1 MGART
6 ANYARSSAMD
16 EMLAAPVPSPQ
27 VIAMPEPVGDLI
39 AHALAEIGVTTV
51 FGVISIHNMP
61 ILDAIARHNRIRF
74 VPARSE
80 AGAMNMADAYAR
92 VARSLGVVITSTGTA
107 AGNAAGA
114 QVEALTAGSPVLHI
128 TSQIDRPYMD
138 RDRAAIHDVARQADM
153 LRAISKAYFR
163 VWEGRTAVPMIEA
176 AAHAA
181 LTAPRGPVSLEV
193 PIDVQRE
200 KVLRPRHIGLGPIV
214 APPADPSL
222 LDRLAALVR
231 AAERPML
238 WLGGGARAAG
248 AAALDLAERGFAVV
262 SSTNGRAV
270 VPEAHRHTLG
280 AYNMTAQAQAIYDR
294 ADLMIVVGSR
304 LRGNETRNNTA
315 RLPRPLV
322 QIDADPAQAGRNYAV
337 DLFIPADADLALLE
351 LARRLPATLNVD
363 PKFLDEVAAARVQS
377 ERKLAATLGPYRV
390 VADALQRRVASGRHP
405 FVRDVTLSN
414 STFGNRYVHLAAPH
428 LGVHALGGGIGQG
441 LAMAIGAAAA
451 GCPAKTVAL
460 VGDGGLMVNLGELA
474 TAVDAGS
481 DIVFILMNDRGYGVI
496 RNIQDAQ
503 FGGRRHYADL
513 HTPDFAQLAASFGLP
528 HQRVARIEEFEPALD
543 RALSAAGPQLVEVD
557 MTAIGPFA
565 ESFAG
570 PPAGAA
576 GSA

>member
-1 MGART
+1 MT
-6 ANYARSSAMD
+6 V
-16 EMLAAPVPSPQ
+16 AAPSLQPAATV
-27 VIAMPEPVGDLI
+27 EPVGDLI

-61 ILDAIARHNRIRF
+61 ILDAIARHNRIHF
-74 VPARSE
+74 VPARGE

-92 VARSLGVVITSTGTA
+92 VSRSLGVVITSTGTA
-107 AGNAAGA
+107 AGNAAGS

-128 TSQIDRPYMD
+128 TSQIDRPWMD
-138 RDRAAIHDVARQADM
+138 RDRAAIHDVPRQADM

-163 VWEGRTAVPMIEA
+163 VWEGRTAVGMVQA
-176 AAHAA
+176 AARAA
-181 LTAPRGPVSLEV
+181 LTAPRGPVSLEI

-200 KVLRPRHIGLGPIV
+200 TIPRPEHIGVGPIV
-214 APPADPSL
+214 AQPADPEL
-222 LDRLAALVR
+222 LDALAALVR
-231 AAERPML
+231 KARRPML
-238 WLGGGARAAG
+238 WLGGGARDAG

-270 VPEAHRHTLG
+270 VPETHRHTLG
-280 AYNMTAQAQAIYDR
+280 AYNMTPQVQAIYDR

-304 LRGNETRNNTA
+304 LRGNETRNNAA

-322 QIDADPAQAGRNYAV
+322 QIDADAGQAARNYAV
-337 DLFIPADADLALLE
+337 DLFLNADARSALDALCE
-351 LARRLPATLNVD
+351 RLPGKLDVD
-363 PKFLDEVAAARVQS
+363 TTFLADIAPARTQS
-377 ERKLAATLGPYRV
+377 ESKLAAALGPYRI
-390 VADALQRRVASGRHP
+390 VADALQACVAAGGHP

-414 STFGNRYVHLAAPH
+414 STFGNRYVRLAAPH

-441 LAMAIGAAAA
+441 VAMAVGASLA
-451 GCPAKTVAL
+451 GTQAKTVAL
-460 VGDGGLMVNLGELA
+460 LGDGGTMVNLGELA
-474 TAVDAGS
+474 TAA
-481 DIVFILMNDRGYGVI
+481 DIKADVVFVLMNDRGYGVI

-513 HTPDFAQLAASFGLP
+513 HTPDFALLAAALGLP
-528 HQRVARIEEFEPALD
+528 HQKVSRIDDFPAALD
-543 RALSAAGPQLVEVD
+543 RAMAASGPQLVEVD
-557 MTAIGPFA
+557 MVAIGPFA